1 MVSTIDPEAGAR
13 PPDRRGPT
21 WDPKGGRP
29 AEVRRPGTD
38 GDGTGRSGPG
48 GAVAEHPHDEIVS
61 VGGVPPS
68 VRRWIAAVDAGVD
81 DWFEPYRGRPATDA
95 AAKIVA
101 SLSDHG
107 LIWVLEAAWQVRR
120 AGPGR
125 RRVIRGLAVAGIGSS
140 VVNAAVK
147 SVVRRTRPDRTT
159 LDLRAGRVPVR
170 EPTSSSFPSGH
181 TLAAFCTAAVM
192 ADPERPAASAAR
204 FGLAGLV
211 GLSRVHLRAH
221 HASDVVGGM
230 AIGLAVG
237 ALGRRLVP

>member
-1 MVSTIDPEAGAR
+1 
-13 PPDRRGPT
+13 
-21 WDPKGGRP
+21 
-29 AEVRRPGTD
+29 
-38 GDGTGRSGPG
+38 
-48 GAVAEHPHDEIVS
+48 
-61 VGGVPPS
+61 
-68 VRRWIAAVDAGVD
+68 
-81 DWFEPYRGRPATDA
+81 
-95 AAKIVA
+95 
-101 SLSDHG
+101 
-107 LIWVLEAAWQVRR
+107 IWALEAAWQVRR

-125 RRVIRGLAVAGIGSS
+125 RRVIRDQAVAGIGSS

-237 ALGRRLVP
+237 ALGRRLVR

>member
-1 MVSTIDPEAGAR
+1 VVSTVDPEAGAR

-21 WDPKGGRP
+21 GG
-29 AEVRRPGTD
+29 RRPGTD
-38 GDGTGRSGPG
+38 GDGTGRPGPG
-48 GAVAEHPHDEIVS
+48 GAVAERPHEIVD
-61 VGGVPPS
+61 VGRLPLS
-68 VRRWIAAVDAGVD
+68 VRRWIADLDAGVD
-81 DWFEPYRGRPATDA
+81 DWFEPYRGRAATDA

-107 LIWVLEAAWQVRR
+107 LIWALEAAWRGRR

-125 RRVIRGLAVAGIGSS
+125 RRVIRDLAVAGIGSS

-147 SVVRRTRPDRTT
+147 SFVRRTRPDRTT
-159 LDLRAGRVPVR
+159 LDLRAGHVPVR

-181 TLAAFCTAAVM
+181 TLAAFCSATVM

-204 FGLAGLV
+204 FVLAGLV

-237 ALGRRLVP
+237 ALGRRLVR